1 LTEAFAIAIG
11 YLLGSIPFGYLAGR
25 LNGVDLRTVGSGNT
39 GAANVFRNVGRG
51 WGIAVAALDIG
62 KGAGAALIAKAL
74 TDAPWPILAG
84 GAAVVGAIFPVWL
97 RFRGGKGVAVG
108 AGVILGLMPLV
119 SLALVPLWFGIVLIT
134 RYTSLA
140 SIACAAAF
148 TPLAWAFG
156 LDWQY
161 VALAG
166 AMSALVLY
174 RHRANMARLIAGR
187 EARIE
192 LRGRR
197 ARAARGPAGA
207 PPPRPPA

>member
-1 LTEAFAIAIG
+1 LTQTLAIVIG

-25 LNGVDLRTVGSGNT
+25 MNGVDLRTVGSGNV
-39 GAANVFRNVGRG
+39 GAANVFRNLGRG
-51 WGIAVAALDIG
+51 WGIAVAVLDIA
-62 KGAGAALIAKAL
+62 KGAAAALIATAL
-74 TDAPWPILAG
+74 TDQPWPILAG

-119 SLALVPLWFGIVLIT
+119 SLALVPLWFVIVLTT

-156 LDWQY
+156 MDWQY
-161 VALAG
+161 IVLAG

-174 RHRANMARLIAGR
+174 RHRGNMVRLVQGR